1 MVFRDKLL
9 GHFHRRDVTME
20 YIAVPQYIL
29 IKPSNDRL

>member
-20 YIAVPQYIL
+20 YVAVPQYIL